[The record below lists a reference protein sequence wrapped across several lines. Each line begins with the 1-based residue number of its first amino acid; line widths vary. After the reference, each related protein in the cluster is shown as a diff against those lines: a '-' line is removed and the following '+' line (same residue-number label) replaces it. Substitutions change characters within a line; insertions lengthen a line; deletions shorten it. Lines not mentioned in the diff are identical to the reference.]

1 MEQIL
6 ENLVDPEL
14 RKELA
19 KLELADSVEQAS
31 FEKAL
36 GRAKMEFDI
45 KQNLKSRN
53 LVLERGVRNAI
64 RRTR

>member
-19 KLELADSVEQAS
+19 KLELADATEQAS

-53 LVLERGVRNAI
+53 LVLEQGVRNAL